1 MGPDAFKYVDHITMT
16 CKKESVNVWRE
27 WWAPPWSSYSD
38 IFLVYILSVTSPA
51 MKMGILGPLTLF
63 PSTPQGEQV
72 SWSVKKPSD

>member
-51 MKMGILGPLTLF
+51 M
-63 PSTPQGEQV
+63 
-72 SWSVKKPSD
+72 